1 MCDYARVG
9 FENMAVEERL
19 TPHLNWLH
27 VENLC
32 HPALEKE
39 THTEREKERMR
50 ERGMKRDGVCC
61 QQQTTRLGTPLV
73 NGVTLLGVHDRFS
86 VQHREMCGN
95 MRQAVRWMSNSI
107 RAC

>member
-39 THTEREKERMR
+39 THRERER
-50 ERGMKRDGVCC
+50 ERENKGEGNEKRWRVLS
-61 QQQTTRLGTPLV
+61 TTDHQAGEWSDIARGT
-73 NGVTLLGVHDRFS
+73 R
-86 VQHREMCGN
+86 
-95 MRQAVRWMSNSI
+95 
-107 RAC
+107 